1 MLKKQL
7 GDKYNP
13 INLFIQIYNYDVWF
27 ENK

>member
-1 MLKKQL
+1 MLKKKL